1 MRNGLKLLL
10 CCAVMFSAASAAMG
24 AGAVLVINTDGTYQV
39 MVDGTSGKSV
49 LLDVT
54 HVVDKRG
61 GTPPP
66 GGNPP
71 PPTTDSI
78 SEQVRAWSAAVN
90 DPATAQGLALVYGTV
105 GKNAAGQSRDKVT
118 AALKQATDDWLSA
131 RQATAQWKDWRANV
145 SKLIDAE
152 EAKGP
157 IDWPKFCASVQAGL
171 SQSAPQ
177 EAAIPPELMALLI
190 KLIEFAIKF
199 FLSGG
204 IGGGGGGV

>member
-1 MRNGLKLLL
+1 MRHGMKLLL
-10 CCAVMFSAASAAMG
+10 CCAVMFSTVSAAMG

-39 MVDGTSGKSV
+39 MVDGTAGKSV

-61 GTPPP
+61 G
-66 GGNPP
+66 NPP
-71 PPTTDSI
+71 PPPPPPVGDTI
-78 SEQVRAWSAAVN
+78 SDQVRAWSAAVN

-105 GKNAAGQSRDKVT
+105 GKNAAGQPRDKVT

-131 RQATAQWKDWRANV
+131 RQATEQWKGWRANV

-204 IGGGGGGV
+204 IGGGGGV